1 MLRQHHLSAQ
11 SERVAPTTQPYHTT
25 AARRDTRH
33 SLASFFFVAV
43 SPLLACYL
51 LVETGS
57 LYATPHLFS
66 ICWALFLNS
75 LPRLLFSCY
84 LLFYAMAAAAV
95 VRFAGLPT
103 AFAYYPE
110 SPPAAWFFAAP
121 LSCPTSSADGYA
133 T

>member
-1 MLRQHHLSAQ
+1 MLRQHHLSDQ
-11 SERVAPTTQPYHTT
+11 SKRVAPTTQPYHTT

-43 SPLLACYL
+43 SPLLACVL
-51 LVETGS
+51 AGRNGLPLCVS
-57 LYATPHLFS
+57 RLYTPHLFS

-95 VRFAGLPT
+95 VRFAWLPMVP

-110 SPPAAWFFAAP
+110 SAP
-121 LSCPTSSADGYA
+121 TA
-133 T
+133 